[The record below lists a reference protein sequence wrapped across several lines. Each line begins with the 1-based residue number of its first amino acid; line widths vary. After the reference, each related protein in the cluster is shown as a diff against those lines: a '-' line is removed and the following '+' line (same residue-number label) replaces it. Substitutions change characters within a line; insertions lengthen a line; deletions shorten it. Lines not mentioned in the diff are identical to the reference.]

1 MLCSPEELLQKN
13 QALSNTWQRYQ
24 ALPSFDSFVELAVS
38 INSFTEFLI
47 DKGITALHHASH
59 QLEQV
64 TLTLFNKDVGH
75 PLPQAALDD
84 LNERVLALGR
94 MTHTH
99 ATATADLAERRQD
112 PQYSTTHDIRVGQT
126 WLIGHDEA
134 AWQALRAQ
142 LGYFGMNAE
151 FTTWGQALPDSAG
164 VAPLLLLD
172 MSGLPEVEWTSRI
185 QALRERFAMGQL
197 ICLEVH
203 SDFEQLQQALRGGC
217 DSCLL
222 EGTPS
227 HAIIEH
233 ILELNERHEQEAYRV
248 LIVEDSKT
256 ASHLIRR
263 TLEENQI
270 VTEIVNDPRQVLN
283 ALRQFNPD
291 LILMDM
297 YMPNC
302 TGVEAARIIRQHNE
316 FLSTPIV
323 YLSGETNVALQ
334 VDAMRLGG
342 DHFLTK
348 PFNPVFLNAIVK
360 SKIERYRALRRT
372 MYHDSLTGLLN
383 HSSGKHTLDMLLS
396 TVAHDGGFL
405 SVVMM
410 DIDHFKLVNDTYGH
424 PVGDQVI
431 RSLSW
436 LLKQRLR
443 KQDIICRYG
452 GEEFLIGLPH
462 TDAEQAFAIIDRIRQ
477 DFAQIRH
484 PYRDSHFL
492 TTASGGIATY
502 PLYQTG
508 DALIKAADEALYQAK
523 HNGRNR
529 IYTDED

>member
-1 MLCSPEELLQKN
+1 MLCPPEELLQKN
-13 QALSNTWQRYQ
+13 LALTSTWQRYQ
-24 ALPSFDSFVELAVS
+24 AAPSFESFVELAVS

-64 TLTLFNKDVGH
+64 TLALFNKDVGH

-84 LNERVLALGR
+84 LNERILALGR
-94 MTHTH
+94 MTGKQ
-99 ATATADLAERRQD
+99 ATATIELVERSND
-112 PQYSTTHDIRVGQT
+112 PKQPSKHDFAIDQT
-126 WLIGHDEA
+126 WLIGHDKAPWEA
-134 AWQALRAQ
+134 LLAQ
-142 LGYFGMNAE
+142 LGYFGMNAA
-151 FTTWGQALPDSAG
+151 FITWEQGLPDNAG

-172 MSGLPEVEWTSRI
+172 LSSLPEAEWGNRI
-185 QALRERFAMGQL
+185 QALRQRFAMGQL
-197 ICLEVH
+197 ISLGVR

-222 EGTPS
+222 DGTPA
-227 HAIIEH
+227 HAIVEH
-233 ILELNERHEQEAYRV
+233 IMELNERHDQESYRV

-270 VTEIVNDPRQVLN
+270 VSEIVNDPRQALT

-302 TGVEAARIIRQHNE
+302 TGVEAARIIRQHSE

-372 MYHDSLTGLLN
+372 MYNDSLTGLLN
-383 HSSGKHTLDMLLS
+383 HSSGKHMLDMLLS
-396 TVAHDGGFL
+396 SVAHEGGFM

-431 RSLSW
+431 RSLAW

-443 KQDIICRYG
+443 KQDILCRYG

-477 DFAQIRH
+477 DFSQIQH
-484 PYRDSHFL
+484 PFRDTHFL
-492 TTASGGIATY
+492 ASISGGIATY
-502 PLYQTG
+502 PLYPTG
-508 DALIKAADEALYQAK
+508 DALIKAADEALYRSK
-523 HNGRNR
+523 HNGRNQ
-529 IYTDED
+529 IHNSDD

>member
-1 MLCSPEELLQKN
+1 MLCPSEELLQKN
-13 QALSNTWQRYQ
+13 LALSNTWRRYQ
-24 ALPSFDSFVELAVS
+24 TEPSFESFVELAVS

-47 DKGITALHHASH
+47 DKGVTALHHASH

-64 TLTLFNKDVGH
+64 TLALFNKDVRH
-75 PLPQAALDD
+75 PLPQAAVED
-84 LNERVLALGR
+84 LSERVRALAR
-94 MTHTH
+94 MTHAH
-99 ATATADLAERRQD
+99 ASATADLAEHSQD
-112 PQYSTTHDIRVGQT
+112 AHHASPNAVRIGQT
-126 WLIGHDEA
+126 WLVAHDRT
-134 AWQALRAQ
+134 AWAGLEAQ
-142 LGYFGMNAE
+142 LGYFGMAAGFINWE
-151 FTTWGQALPDSAG
+151 QDVPETAG
-164 VAPLLLLD
+164 VSPLLLLD
-172 MSGLPEVEWTSRI
+172 MSSLPETEWRNRI
-185 QALRERFAMGQL
+185 LALRQRFEMGQL
-197 ICLEVH
+197 ICLGVR
-203 SDFEQLQQALRGGC
+203 SDFEQLQQVLSGGC

-222 EGTPS
+222 EGTPP

-233 ILELNERHEQEAYRV
+233 IMELNERHDQEAYRV

-263 TLEENQI
+263 TLQENQI
-270 VTEIVNDPRQVLN
+270 VSEIVNDPRQTLN
-283 ALRQFNPD
+283 ALKQFNPD

-302 TGVEAARIIRQHNE
+302 TGVEVARIIRQHNE
-316 FLSTPIV
+316 FLSMPIV

-348 PFNPVFLNAIVK
+348 PFNPVFLNTIIM
-360 SKIERYRALRRT
+360 SKIERYRALRRS

-383 HSSGKHTLDMLLS
+383 HSSGKNTLDMVLS
-396 TVAHDGGFL
+396 GVAHEGGFL

-410 DIDHFKLVNDTYGH
+410 DIDHFKQVNDTYGH

-443 KQDIICRYG
+443 KHDILCRYG

-462 TDAEQAFAIIDRIRQ
+462 TDAEEAYAIVDRIRQ

-484 PYRDSHFL
+484 PYRDTHFL
-492 TTASGGIATY
+492 ATASGGIATY

-523 HNGRNR
+523 RSGRNR
-529 IYTDED
+529 IYSSDD